1 MNSYCLCLHCQM
13 HNPRTSLLRRRSLG
27 SSRNLPPPRTSAE
40 AKGTFLALCSKR
52 SAGEHVEITEKP
64 AGTKRRSQNAG
75 HRSQVKCHRSQVA
88 GCRSQVTGQMSQV
101 TGHRLQ
107 VTGHQ
112 PVTCDL
118 RFVPAAEKTQL
129 ALGYCSI
136 ESQS

>member
-1 MNSYCLCLHCQM
+1 M

-75 HRSQVKCHRSQVA
+75 HRSQV
-88 GCRSQVTGQMSQV
+88 TGQMSQV